1 MSANGGPASTRP
13 LAQAPWPPCCSAGGG
28 GCGCALSLL
37 GSVPH
42 PCSAGGGGC
51 AVLLLVTHCPPAGP
65 PDLGS
70 LGYEELV
77 RRNVVRAYG

>member
-1 MSANGGPASTRP
+1 MGVQQAR
-13 LAQAPWPPCCSAGGG
+13 APWHKPHGLRAAARGGG

>member
-1 MSANGGPASTRP
+1 MASVLQRG
-13 LAQAPWPPCCSAGGG
+13 GGG